1 MRFVKTWDPHPF
13 VENVLKELVSG
24 DRRLQC
30 GHDETTMFQASMELL
45 LRAKFFLA
53 IFLEHSLPVSQFKNT
68 NELIDLTTS
77 FDNLIA
83 LDV

>member
-13 VENVLKELVSG
+13 VENVLKELSIG
-24 DRRLQC
+24 NRRLEC

-53 IFLEHSLPVSQFKNT
+53 IFFEHSIFKNT
-68 NELIDLTTS
+68 NELTDLTTS